1 MLLKKKVYG
10 VFFPIWCYWTESPVL
25 QSTEDRL
32 LDVFQMYLCEF
43 ASFVPSCSS
52 GWTLPM
58 KSKCGLILIQA
69 GKNSVLSS
77 FLCLTFLIVHGCHIH
92 RVAFLPSL
100 KALQDPFIVG
110 AFQSLVHNPHQQ
122 QNKHPNK
129 KKTTKIGAAEDAV
142 IQTDRYCCKY
152 QNYFCTASQSCV
164 GIQLLILLT

>member
-1 MLLKKKVYG
+1 
-10 VFFPIWCYWTESPVL
+10 
-25 QSTEDRL
+25 
-32 LDVFQMYLCEF
+32 
-43 ASFVPSCSS
+43 
-52 GWTLPM
+52 M
-58 KSKCGLILIQA
+58 KSKCGLIPIQA

-100 KALQDPFIVG
+100 NALQDPFIVS

-129 KKTTKIGAAEDAV
+129 KKKTKIGAPEDAV

-152 QNYFCTASQSCV
+152 RKLFLHCIT
-164 GIQLLILLT
+164 ILRGHSTFNPFDITVTHPLQIYKMFNCLNRSNILM